1 MRIVYFLSAMPGTG
15 KSTFIKEHGLDAHS
29 LSLDAIRH
37 IYAGA
42 ATDMNGRLVLS
53 NNREDLVFG
62 KFMEAL
68 ELRLQMGGLLF
79 IDNLNQD
86 QKAIDSYM
94 ELLTKFDYD
103 YRVVQFPLQPV
114 EFYYSRNE
122 QREPYKRLP
131 KDAIDRNYVL
141 FTNAS
146 FDDPSKI
153 ITPEDAIKFV
163 KATAEDLM
171 VDLSAYKKIHFIGD
185 LQGSFYPLKKYFEQ
199 EGGFKKDECYI
210 FVGDYLDRGI
220 ENDKCLHFVKKYMA
234 YDNVLFLAGNHEK
247 HLYNYSHDIYTPPD
261 EFMNNTLPQLEKAGF
276 TKDDMKEL
284 YRRMHLF
291 SFVKYNGKK
300 IMTTHAG
307 LTAVPEFPRLVSPD
321 EYMRGYGPYSYD
333 VDGKFNEQNIDNEWY
348 QVHGHRNQHKLDF
361 NSYPKSFALEADV
374 EYGGSLPVLRASREG
389 FNGIYITNKIFN
401 KEEVL
406 KIEKESGM
414 FGAVETEGVLANFLN
429 RKVEGH
435 KSGVELLQDL
445 RNNKLLVET
454 VSISKPYLS
463 SFNFNDDVVG
473 QALQSSS
480 VKIRGLVL
488 NNKTGDIVA
497 RGFDKFYELNE
508 QGFTTHTLEAL
519 KAKNTGALNVFE
531 QEDGR
536 LAMIGYDMENT
547 TLVFASKNGIDTP
560 DTESFK
566 KMILSKFK
574 TSELEFMKVFANK
587 HNVNYIFEVIDPVND
602 PKVIKADEPSL
613 VLLSVVKRDVVFS
626 QLTYENLESFA
637 GNFENIEA
645 KKKFVSFNTFEN
657 FEKFCTALSNETA
670 FKTKRHMEGF
680 VVEGSGMFMVKLPYY
695 QFWKAM
701 SDSVSQINM
710 DASKGVKTDLNSL
723 VNNLNIKSDDKVFA
737 LDFLDSVK
745 KMSKEDRELDLI
757 TLREKFLAARPEL
770 SVELKP
776 RKNKM
781 APK

>member
-15 KSTFIKEHGLDAHS
+15 KSTFIREHGLDAHS

-37 IYAGA
+37 IYAGS
-42 ATDMNGRLVLS
+42 ATDMDGRLVLS

-68 ELRLQMGGLLF
+68 ELRLQMGGVLF

-114 EFYYSRNE
+114 EFYYARNE

-131 KDAIDRNYVL
+131 KEAIDRNYVL

-146 FDDPSKI
+146 FDDRTKI
-153 ITPEDAIKFV
+153 ITPEEAIKFV
-163 KATAEDLM
+163 KASPEDLI
-171 VDLSAYKKIHFIGD
+171 VDLSAYKKIHYIGD
-185 LQGSFYPLKKYFEQ
+185 LQGSFYPLKRYFEL
-199 EGGFKKDECYI
+199 EGGFKKDEFYI

-220 ENDKCLHFVKKYMA
+220 ENDKCLHFVRKYME
-234 YDNVLFLAGNHEK
+234 YPNVLILAGNHEK
-247 HLYNYSHDIYTPPD
+247 HMYNYSHDIYTPPD
-261 EFMNNTLPQLEKAGF
+261 EFMKNTLPQLEKAGF

-284 YRRMHLF
+284 YRKMHLF
-291 SFVKYNGKK
+291 SFVQYNGKK

-307 LTAVPEFPRLVSPD
+307 LTAVPEFPRLLTSD

-333 VDGKFNEQNIDNEWY
+333 VDGKFNEQNKDNEWH

-361 NSYPKSFALEADV
+361 NSYAKSFALEADV
-374 EYGGSLPVLRASREG
+374 EYGGSLPVLRVSREG
-389 FNGIYITNKIFN
+389 FNGIYITNKVFN

-414 FGAVETEGVLANFLN
+414 FGVTEPESTVANFLT
-429 RKVEGH
+429 RKVDGH
-435 KSGVELLQDL
+435 KTGVALLQDL
-445 RNNKLLVET
+445 RSNKLLVET
-454 VSISKPYLS
+454 VSISKPHLS
-463 SFNFNDDVVG
+463 TFNFKDDVVG
-473 QALQSSS
+473 QLLEESS
-480 VKIRGLVL
+480 VKIRGLVV

-508 QGFTTHTLEAL
+508 KGVASNTLEAL
-519 KAKNTGALNVFE
+519 KSKTPGSLNVFE

-536 LAMIGYDMENT
+536 LGMIGYDVEHT
-547 TLVFASKNGIDTP
+547 ALVFTSKNGIDTAE
-560 DTESFK
+560 TEAFR
-566 KMILSKFK
+566 KMVFSKLK

-602 PKVIKADEPSL
+602 SKIIKADEPSI

-626 QLTYENLESFA
+626 QLTYENLEAFA
-637 GNFENIEA
+637 GNFEKIEA
-645 KKKFVSFNTFEN
+645 KKKFVSFRSFED
-657 FEKFCTALSNETA
+657 FEKFCNALSNESA

-680 VVEGSGMFMVKLPYY
+680 VVEGTGMFMVKLPYY

-701 SDSVSQINM
+701 SDSVSQINV
-710 DASKGVKTDLNSL
+710 DALKGVKTDLNAL
-723 VNNLNIKSDDKVFA
+723 VSGLNIKADDRTFA
-737 LDFLDSVK
+737 IEFLDGVK
-745 KMSKEDRELDLI
+745 KMSKEERELDLI
-757 TLREKFLAARPEL
+757 TLREKFLATRPDL
-770 SVELKP
+770 SVVLKP
-776 RKNKM
+776 RKNKSS
-781 APK
+781 PT

>member
-1 MRIVYFLSAMPGTG
+1 
-15 KSTFIKEHGLDAHS
+15 
-29 LSLDAIRH
+29 
-37 IYAGA
+37 
-42 ATDMNGRLVLS
+42 
-53 NNREDLVFG
+53 
-62 KFMEAL
+62 
-68 ELRLQMGGLLF
+68 
-79 IDNLNQD
+79 
-86 QKAIDSYM
+86 
-94 ELLTKFDYD
+94 
-103 YRVVQFPLQPV
+103 
-114 EFYYSRNE
+114 
-122 QREPYKRLP
+122 
-131 KDAIDRNYVL
+131 
-141 FTNAS
+141 
-146 FDDPSKI
+146 
-153 ITPEDAIKFV
+153 
-163 KATAEDLM
+163 
-171 VDLSAYKKIHFIGD
+171 
-185 LQGSFYPLKKYFEQ
+185 
-199 EGGFKKDECYI
+199 
-210 FVGDYLDRGI
+210 
-220 ENDKCLHFVKKYMA
+220 
-234 YDNVLFLAGNHEK
+234 
-247 HLYNYSHDIYTPPD
+247 
-261 EFMNNTLPQLEKAGF
+261 
-276 TKDDMKEL
+276 
-284 YRRMHLF
+284 
-291 SFVKYNGKK
+291 
-300 IMTTHAG
+300 
-307 LTAVPEFPRLVSPD
+307 
-321 EYMRGYGPYSYD
+321 
-333 VDGKFNEQNIDNEWY
+333 
-348 QVHGHRNQHKLDF
+348 
-361 NSYPKSFALEADV
+361 
-374 EYGGSLPVLRASREG
+374 
-389 FNGIYITNKIFN
+389 
-401 KEEVL
+401 
-406 KIEKESGM
+406 
-414 FGAVETEGVLANFLN
+414 
-429 RKVEGH
+429 
-435 KSGVELLQDL
+435 
-445 RNNKLLVET
+445 

-480 VKIRGLVL
+480 VKIRGLVV

-508 QGFTTHTLEAL
+508 QGITTHTLDAL
-519 KAKNTGALNVFE
+519 KEKNTGALNVFE

-547 TLVFASKNGIDTP
+547 TLVFSSKNGIDTP

-737 LDFLDSVK
+737 LDFLDGVK

-776 RKNKM
+776 RKNKVV
-781 APK
+781 PK